1 MNTEVFQ
8 PLVSNVTAKVYL
20 TDDQL
25 SVLLSAFK
33 IKQLRKKE
41 ILLRPGMVSNHLNFV
56 SSGCLRVYTLE
67 GDREIISQFG
77 IKGWCVND
85 MASYLG
91 NKPAT
96 QFIEAIETSVILQ
109 IHRNALE
116 KLYEQVPPME
126 RFFRMKFQDAFTVL
140 QERHLKNISLSARE
154 RYAQFRD
161 QYQEIEQRVPQ
172 YMIAS
177 AVFRSPVGRAA
188 RMDRWGLLLR

>member
-177 AVFRSPVGRAA
+177 YLGITKEFLSY
-188 RMDRWGLLLR
+188 LRKIH